1 MGPLEIPGGRK
12 LGFTKDNGAGADL
25 KVGQYRGSAGRS
37 AAERFIHA
45 GSGVG
50 ARQRTGATGACG
62 HRFDA
67 HCRNAS
73 RNRID
78 SERALRDERA
88 RLRREI
94 RRWQKQCD
102 GEDPNEG
109 AGVQVS
115 REALSELERQ
125 LGEIP
130 VRLQRLQKSGMQ
142 KISRSDPDSRFLRER
157 GGFVLGYTGTL
168 AVSGDHLIV
177 AQRVSQETNDN
188 EALLPMIDQS
198 LKFGHYRCLDF

>member
-1 MGPLEIPGGRK
+1 MYWPTAQ
-12 LGFTKDNGAGADL
+12 LGHVAIDSTRIAG
-25 KVGQYRGSAGRS
+25 
-37 AAERFIHA
+37 
-45 GSGVG
+45 
-50 ARQRTGATGACG
+50 
-62 HRFDA
+62 
-67 HCRNAS
+67 NAS

-188 EALLPMIDQS
+188 EALLPMIDQVER
-198 LKFGHYRCLDF
+198 RCGERPQRVSADSGFFSHANLEATSPHWRSQPRAALLRSHGKPAALHCPPHTNQPLSS